1 MLLFVFFFFKQ
12 KTAYDNRISDWSS
25 DVCSSALPSRLL
37 RQGAPR
43 GWPIH
48 EDLAKWQLLCQYFDM
63 GDDAAIELILLGT
76 GSPLP
81 DANRAGP
88 SALVLAGP
96 HRLLVDAGRSEE
108 RRVGKERVSTCRS
121 RGSPYH

>member
-1 MLLFVFFFFKQ
+1 
-12 KTAYDNRISDWSS
+12 
-25 DVCSSALPSRLL
+25 
-37 RQGAPR
+37 
-43 GWPIH
+43 
-48 EDLAKWQLLCQYFDM
+48 M

-96 HRLLVDAGRSEE
+96 HRFLVDAGRGVLMRTSAAG
-108 RRVGKERVSTCRS
+108 VGANQLTATLLTHLHSDPVTDLNDVITTRWVTTLVPTPLPLLVPPGTDDVVDGLPPSPRQH
-121 RGSPYH
+121 RGNRPAPPT

>member
-1 MLLFVFFFFKQ
+1 
-12 KTAYDNRISDWSS
+12 
-25 DVCSSALPSRLL
+25 
-37 RQGAPR
+37 
-43 GWPIH
+43 
-48 EDLAKWQLLCQYFDM
+48 M

-96 HRLLVDAGRSEE
+96 HRFLVDAGRGVLLRTSAAGAGANQLTATPLTHPPSDHATDLNAVIHTSWVATLVTTPID
-108 RRVGKERVSTCRS
+108 RKSA
-121 RGSPYH
+121 